1 MLTDFFSS
9 LFSNVW
15 SGFLVVLFFGG
26 SIFVHELGHFLV
38 ARRRGAKVERFSIG
52 FGPAIWSRRGKDG
65 VEYRISWIPL
75 GGYVMLPQLADLG
88 PIEGESTT
96 DVAKL
101 PPIGYVSKLLILV
114 AGATCNVLFA
124 FALACVVW
132 LVGQPMLADLATTKL
147 GPVAPTVK
155 LADGTSVPNPAAEAG
170 LKAGD
175 TVRAIDGH
183 AVANFE
189 DIFNGV
195 FLGSARASDGRRK
208 SVFEIER
215 GGKTMQVTV
224 YPLLLSEEKI
234 RVAGVE
240 PPDNF
245 LTAEAVIPGSP
256 AEAAGIRPGDR
267 IMAIDGKSVFQR
279 SAVSEHLAKNPGRP
293 SDFLLQRGSEQITL
307 HIQPRVE
314 TDPATGKSIP
324 RIGLRY
330 RDAIIILHPTPWA
343 QISDAA
349 GAMLRTLSALIS
361 PTSDVGPSKMSGVIG
376 IARALHQQAQWDI
389 RRAVWFVIIIN
400 VNLALLNLLPI
411 PVLDGGQIVFATIA
425 RIRRRELPANFIIG
439 MQSAF
444 AVLIIALM
452 LYLGVSDIQR
462 WGREARAE
470 RAEAAA
476 PAK

>member
-1 MLTDFFSS
+1 MSTDFFQS

-26 SIFVHELGHFLV
+26 SIFVHELGHFLA

-65 VEYRISWIPL
+65 VEYRLSWIPL

-96 DVAKL
+96 DVTKL
-101 PPIGYVSKLLILV
+101 PPIGYLSKLIILL
-114 AGATCNVLFA
+114 AGATFNVLFA
-124 FALACVVW
+124 FLLACVIW
-132 LVGQPMLADLATTKL
+132 FVGQPMLADLATTKL
-147 GPVAPTVK
+147 GPVTPLLK
-155 LADGTSVPNPAAEAG
+155 LADGTTYPNPAFQAG

-175 TVRAIDGH
+175 TVRSIDGH
-183 AVANFE
+183 AVANFD
-189 DIFNGV
+189 DIINGV
-195 FLGSARASDGRRK
+195 FLGSQRASDGRRQ
-208 SVFEIER
+208 STFEIDREGR
-215 GGKTMQVTV
+215 TMQVTV
-224 YPLLLSEEKI
+224 FPLLLSEEKI

-240 PPDNF
+240 PPDSF
-245 LTAEAVIPGSP
+245 LTADAVLPGSP
-256 AEAAGIRPGDR
+256 AEVAGIRPGDR
-267 IMAIDGKSVFQR
+267 IIAIDGKPVFQR
-279 SAVSEHLAKNPGRP
+279 SVSEHLAQNPGHP
-293 SDFLLQRGSEQITL
+293 SDFLLQRGTEQLTL
-307 HIQPRVE
+307 RIQPRLE
-314 TDPATGKSIP
+314 TDATTGKPVP

-330 RDAIIILHPTPWA
+330 HRDAIILLHPTPWS

-349 GAMLRTLSALIS
+349 SAMFRTLSALIS

-376 IARALHQQAQWDI
+376 IARALHQQAQWDV

-400 VNLALLNLLPI
+400 VNLALLNLMPI
-411 PVLDGGQIVFATIA
+411 PVLDGGQILFATIGKL
-425 RIRRRELPANFIIG
+425 RRRELPANFVIAT
-439 MQSAF
+439 QSAF
-444 AVLIIALM
+444 AVLLIALM

-462 WGREARAE
+462 WGRESRAE